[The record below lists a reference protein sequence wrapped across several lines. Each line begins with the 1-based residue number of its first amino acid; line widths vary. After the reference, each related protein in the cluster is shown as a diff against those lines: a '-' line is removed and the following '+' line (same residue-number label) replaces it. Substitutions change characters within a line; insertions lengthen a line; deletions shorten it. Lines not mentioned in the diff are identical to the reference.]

1 MAGRLLTGKTV
12 HWHHERVAAGLTY
25 VDQPEHVRLALSPLR
40 RRLLGMLRT
49 PASATRLAAELDLP
63 RQRVNYHLR
72 ALEAAGLIEL
82 VEERQRRGCTERI
95 LRTRPGTFVVDPTMM
110 IADDVTQVR
119 DQYAAEHLVNVAA
132 ATVRDVARMQAGAA
146 AEGKRL
152 LTFTVEAAVRFA
164 QPGDVHA
171 FTDELADAV
180 RQVVARYDS
189 PDGRPYRM
197 VVGGHPAPVDQGDN
211 Q

>member
-1 MAGRLLTGKTV
+1 MATGI
-12 HWHHERVAAGLTY
+12 TY
-25 VDQPEHVRLALSPLR
+25 VDEPDQVRLALSPLR
-40 RRLLGMLRT
+40 RRLLGLLRT
-49 PASATRLAAELDLP
+49 PASATQLAGELDLP

-72 ALEAAGLIEL
+72 ALEAAGLVEL
-82 VEERQRRGCTERI
+82 VEERPRRGCVERI

-110 IADDVTQVR
+110 IADEVEQAH

-152 LTFTVEAAVRFA
+152 LTFTIEAGVRFA
-164 QPGDVHA
+164 QPHEVHA
-171 FTDELADAV
+171 FTDELAEAI
-180 RQVVARYDS
+180 RQVVARFDS

-197 VVGGHPAPVDQGDN
+197 VVGGHPAPAEEETT
-211 Q
+211 